1 MSSLLLWLCVSYA
14 MVLGIG
20 AALQAEGMIA
30 GWIILIG
37 FPAWRLYRR
46 LRPGGRY
53 RLPMARGIGETTFDA
68 SRHNENAIYFRI
80 CLICEVAIILG
91 WLGLFLLPIR

>member
-14 MVLGIG
+14 VVLGIG
-20 AALQAEGMIA
+20 AALQSEGMIA

-68 SRHNENAIYFRI
+68 SREENAIYFKI
-80 CLICEVAIILG
+80 CLVCEIGIILG
-91 WLGLFLLPIR
+91 LLGLMLLPIR